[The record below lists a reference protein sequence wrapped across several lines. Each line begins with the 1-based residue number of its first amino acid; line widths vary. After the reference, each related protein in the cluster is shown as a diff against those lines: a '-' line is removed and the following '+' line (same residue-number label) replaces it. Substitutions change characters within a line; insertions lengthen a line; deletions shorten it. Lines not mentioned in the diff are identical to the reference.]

1 MGYAKWFLYIWEWF
15 YVGYAKW
22 FLYIWEGFCVRVR
35 KMVPIYMGVAV
46 GVGLHYIIMRFPIY
60 IGVKLCRGT
69 QNHSYI
75 YGNDFFKV

>member
-1 MGYAKWFLYIWEWF
+1 M
-15 YVGYAKW
+15 GYAKW